1 MIGVA
6 FGTMAFILVL
16 SVFNG
21 LEEMVKSMFNVFDP
35 DLRIESAE
43 GGSFGVDTNL
53 IKEVRNLPEVAYSS
67 EVIEKNVL
75 LEYNGKQVIATMK
88 AVDDNYEKVTGID
101 TAIYEGNF
109 VLEDN
114 SVKYAV
120 VGYGIAARLGIG
132 MDVMYAV
139 RIWAPL
145 RTKGYTMNLQSAFNS
160 APLSVAGIFAIQ
172 QEIDDKYII
181 VPIDFAR
188 DLMNYG
194 NEATAIEIKLV
205 NGADEKDVQQKIEK
219 ILGKDFTV
227 KNRFEQKP
235 LIYKIMRTERLGIIA
250 ILSFILLVSSFNI
263 IGTVIMMIL
272 EKRKDLGN
280 IIAIGATVTDIRRI
294 FFFQG
299 LIISLGGDI
308 LGLIMGVA
316 IALGQQIN
324 GWLKFTQDGVSL
336 TPYPV
341 LVNWLDVVI
350 VFAVVA
356 FIGFLVAKYS
366 VRFITKDF
374 IVRSKA

>member
-43 GGSFGVDTNL
+43 GGSFNVDTNL

-88 AVDDNYEKVTGID
+88 AVDDNYEKVTGVD

-132 MDVMYAV
+132 MDVMYAI

-227 KNRFEQKP
+227 KNRFEQMP

-324 GWLKFTQDGVSL
+324 GWLKFTQDGVNL

-341 LVNWLDVVI
+341 LVDWLDVVI
-350 VFAVVA
+350 VFVVVA